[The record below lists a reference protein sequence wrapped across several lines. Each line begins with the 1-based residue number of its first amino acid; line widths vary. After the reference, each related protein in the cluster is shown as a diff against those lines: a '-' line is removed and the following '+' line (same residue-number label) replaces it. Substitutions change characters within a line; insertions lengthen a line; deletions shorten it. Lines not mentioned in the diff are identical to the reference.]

1 MLKILR
7 FNVIYIV
14 QEIAIG
20 FLHLES
26 RIYDHKLNRKN
37 WLATEVGANC
47 ASRTYYKSF
56 RMRYIVEIFK
66 DLIHNARTC
75 HNYSGNIVV

>member
-7 FNVIYIV
+7 FNVIYV
-14 QEIAIG
+14 VHEIAIG
-20 FLHLES
+20 LLHLDS

-56 RMRYIVEIFK
+56 RTKYIVENFQG
-66 DLIHNARTC
+66 LN
-75 HNYSGNIVV
+75 S

>member
-7 FNVIYIV
+7 FNVIYV
-14 QEIAIG
+14 VHEIAIG
-20 FLHLES
+20 FLHHES

-56 RMRYIVEIFK
+56 RRYIVEIFK
-66 DLIHNARTC
+66 DLIHNTRTC
-75 HNYSGNIVV
+75 HNYSGNTIL